1 MSKSTPKPAKPEPKA
16 SEPKLRDLIAFGLDE
31 NKKARAA
38 RFAGDDLGLL
48 AKAAEQMNLTIH
60 DVDSPELTEIAAKLP
75 AGRLYATGRGFVPH
89 VRPDLYKKIIAA
101 IGGEAALKDVSP
113 PVAQGLPRSF
123 DEIAPGHLVIAQ
135 ESLEYGW
142 WEAIVLERNG
152 DMLTL
157 RYRDYPKLPKFMR
170 HRAAVALMSPPLEPQ
185 AASSQ
190 A

>member
-1 MSKSTPKPAKPEPKA
+1 
-16 SEPKLRDLIAFGLDE
+16 RDLIAFGLDE

-101 IGGEAALKDVSP
+101 VGGEAALKEVSP

-152 DMLTL
+152 DM
-157 RYRDYPKLPKFMR
+157 
-170 HRAAVALMSPPLEPQ
+170 
-185 AASSQ
+185 
-190 A
+190 